1 MLGGEIVDIVRRAE
15 HLLWVLARCDVEDL
29 SSARNT
35 ALLGLR
41 QLEERAAQLEA
52 LDLYREVLENAV
64 LR

>member
-1 MLGGEIVDIVRRAE
+1 MLGGEVVDIVRRAE

-29 SSARNT
+29 SSARST

-52 LDLYREVLENAV
+52 LDLYREVLEHAV

>member
-1 MLGGEIVDIVRRAE
+1 MLGGEVADIVRRAE

-29 SSARNT
+29 SSGRRT

-41 QLEERAAQLEA
+41 QLEERAAQLQA
-52 LDLYREVLENAV
+52 PDLYREVLEHTA